1 MVLYWW
7 LKHVGIQKVVLRPKH
22 YKIRHVDTQMVVYF
36 IIPWYYNGVH
46 IGFRVSIYIYIYMK
60 AFQYCKSNQVKYHK
74 IFYQSLSQKR
84 NNQNWICARISLTS
98 FLRYAL
104 KNTHVDHLDPL
115 QLHIHASYSCGNG
128 MIFLEIQKS
137 PKSTHDHEK
146 NISKFFNTLVQYK
159 TSL

>member
-1 MVLYWW
+1 
-7 LKHVGIQKVVLRPKH
+7 
-22 YKIRHVDTQMVVYF
+22 
-36 IIPWYYNGVH
+36 
-46 IGFRVSIYIYIYMK
+46 MK

-98 FLRYAL
+98 FLRYAP

-159 TSL
+159 TSLQVTIHLVKKITLKLKKLHSKTLTIVNVHLTYKCHNLDHK